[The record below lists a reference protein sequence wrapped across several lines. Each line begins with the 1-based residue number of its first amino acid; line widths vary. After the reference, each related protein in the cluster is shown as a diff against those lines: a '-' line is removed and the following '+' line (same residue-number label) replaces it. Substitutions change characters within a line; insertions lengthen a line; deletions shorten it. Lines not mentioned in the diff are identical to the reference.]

1 MKNRKK
7 GFTLIE
13 LLIVIGIIT
22 ILASAVIVAINPG
35 RHFQQARNATRWSHM
50 NSIVSAVYSYVV
62 DAGGTFPSCVG
73 VTPVNVNTCA
83 ELVPDYVSSMPE
95 DPQEGQSYMISL
107 EGTRILI
114 TSTAPEAV
122 ASGVQVLQ

>member
-1 MKNRKK
+1 MKNNKK

-50 NSIVSAVYSYVV
+50 NSIVSAVYTFSV
-62 DAGGTFPSCVG
+62 DRRGVFPACITA
-73 VTPVNVNTCA
+73 TPANVATCT
-83 ELVPDYVSSMPE
+83 ELVPDFISLMPR
-95 DPQEGQSYMISL
+95 DPQEGHSYMISFQ
-107 EGTRILI
+107 GTRILI
-114 TSTAPEAV
+114 TSTAPEAI
-122 ASGVQVLQ
+122 AAGVQVLQ